1 MSQNRKPS
9 SVIISD
15 REPGLPYSKGLM
27 ASRVMATGLSAFRA
41 YQVAERIEE
50 VLLER
55 GDPTVTSQELGQV
68 AVAVL
73 EEVAGQRY
81 AKNYVRWQQVERLD
95 VPLVILIGGATGVGK
110 STIATQLATRLGI
123 VRVVATDAV
132 REVMRAM
139 FSDEL
144 MPSLHTSSFQAG
156 GALRE
161 SGFQGGDRVI
171 AGFREQTAAVSVGLN
186 AMVNRAAMEG
196 TSVVIEGAHMVPGF
210 VDLEPN
216 SGRVLAIPVV
226 VTVEDED
233 VHRSH
238 FAVRGAE
245 ASTRPTERYARGFD
259 NIRRIQKFI
268 RSQALSHGVPVIPNY
283 SLDQAI
289 AAVMDLV
296 VERATE
302 RAPLIRDEQAA
313 ALSSRTYEPSAE
325 IKSGNGAGAGGSDPN
340 SNSHSHSKESSTGG
354 APVAES
360 KGSTR

>member
-1 MSQNRKPS
+1 MSQSRKPS

-27 ASRVMATGLSAFRA
+27 ASRVMGTGLSAFRA
-41 YQVAERIEE
+41 YQVAEKIEE

-55 GDPTVTSQELGQV
+55 GNPTVTSVELGEV

-73 EEVAGQRY
+73 EEVAGDRY
-81 AKNYVRWQQVERLD
+81 AKNYVKWQRVERLD
-95 VPLVILIGGATGVGK
+95 VPLVVLIGGATGVGK
-110 STIATQLATRLGI
+110 STIATQLAARLGI

-156 GALRE
+156 GTLRE
-161 SGFQGGDRVI
+161 SGLQGPDRVI

-186 AMVNRAAMEG
+186 AFLHRAAIEG

-210 VDLEPN
+210 VDVD
-216 SGRVLAIPVV
+216 STKGKVLAIPVV

-238 FAVRGAE
+238 FVVRGTDV
-245 ASTRPTERYARGFD
+245 ASRPTERYAKGFE

-289 AAVMDLV
+289 AAVLDLV
-296 VERATE
+296 VERATKH
-302 RAPLIRDEQAA
+302 A
-313 ALSSRTYEPSAE
+313 AE
-325 IKSGNGAGAGGSDPN
+325 IEDATPVVIEEPAADLASANGAGVENG
-340 SNSHSHSKESSTGG
+340 ES
-354 APVAES
+354 ACQEPVAES